1 MERKQLSLVSISTDP
16 IFYIF
21 SCKGK
26 RYFECPQNYGAFVKP
41 QNVICGNFPEES
53 YDLDEEI

>member
-1 MERKQLSLVSISTDP
+1 MCVGVCVFLKYIH
-16 IFYIF
+16 IFFF

-26 RYFECPQNYGAFVKP
+26 RYFECPANYGAFVKP
-41 QNVICGNFPEES
+41 HYVIVGDFPEEN